1 MINLQPLI
9 ASANQLK
16 PLPETITRL
25 VELLANEDVHIDD
38 IEDVFSYD
46 AALSARLLR
55 QANSVAAGGNQ
66 KVGTISAAV
75 IRLGL
80 GNVLALA
87 IAASTQDDLDGPIP
101 QYGLGE
107 GDLWE
112 HSQGARLAV
121 DGLRKYGKVAVPPEA
136 PTAALLHDV
145 GKIVL
150 ARHLDP
156 LILKLLRRASGHADK
171 ITMAAESEILQVHHG
186 ELGGL
191 IAQHWQLPDVIVRG
205 IIYHHDPE
213 RCTETN
219 NHICHIV
226 GLANWLSKVASAK
239 LRGQTCAVG
248 APSSFAHLKLDQARV
263 DKVVDYIVEGLQG
276 LGYSGNKTD

>member
-1 MINLQPLI
+1 MIDLQPLI

-25 VELLANEDVHIDD
+25 VELLADEEVRIDD

-55 QANSVAAGGNQ
+55 QANSAAAGSNQ
-66 KVGTISAAV
+66 KIGTISAAV

-101 QYGLGE
+101 EYGLGE
-107 GDLWE
+107 SDLWE

-121 DGLRKYGKVAVPPEA
+121 DGLRKYGKVTVPPEA

-156 LILKLLRRASGHADK
+156 EILDLLRRASGDAAK
-171 ITMAAESEILQVHHG
+171 ISMAAEKEILQVHHG

-205 IIYHHDPE
+205 IIYHHDPD
-213 RCTETN
+213 RCTET

-239 LRGQTCAVG
+239 LRGQTCDG
-248 APSSFAHLKLDQARV
+248 GPPSSFAHLKLDQARV
-263 DKVVDYIVEGLQG
+263 DQVVDYIVEGLQG
-276 LGYSGNKTD
+276 LGYSGNKTV